1 MQPVVRTF
9 SCTTLF
15 YSDSAVII
23 ERRQAVIRPG
33 AKAHHL
39 RFVCV
44 HRPRF
49 PVGINSEPVEHG
61 LQLVM
66 DIGKQREV
74 ISKQQFWDS
83 KASLAFSPGVRL

>member
-33 AKAHHL
+33 VEAHHL

-44 HRPRF
+44 TVKDF
-49 PVGINSEPVEHG
+49 
-61 LQLVM
+61 L
-66 DIGKQREV
+66 
-74 ISKQQFWDS
+74 W
-83 KASLAFSPGVRL
+83 A